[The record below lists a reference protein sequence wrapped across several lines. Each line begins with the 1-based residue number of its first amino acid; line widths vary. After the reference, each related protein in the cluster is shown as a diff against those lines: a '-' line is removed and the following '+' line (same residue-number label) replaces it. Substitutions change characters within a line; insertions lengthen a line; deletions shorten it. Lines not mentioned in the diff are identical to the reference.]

1 MLLSGVC
8 QSLLKLILEG
18 REVQEME
25 EDKNKKPKFL
35 NPWNTLREAL
45 DNNKRDDPIRLQ
57 QKMSNRGYL
66 VNYDP
71 NIIYDNDDDMII

>member
-1 MLLSGVC
+1 
-8 QSLLKLILEG
+8 
-18 REVQEME
+18 ME